1 MLPTPWLVTIAAIG
15 AAGGAEPEMCTRIL
29 YQSGAN
35 DVIGGRSMD
44 WAEDTRTNLWSFP
57 RGMARDGAAGPGSIR
72 WVANHGSV
80 IATIYD
86 VATVDG
92 MNDAGLVGNALY
104 LAESD
109 YGAAPREGQ
118 DLISVGA
125 ILQYAL
131 DMFGTVADAAEWYAQ
146 DSVHIVAPPLPGGK
160 AASGHLALSDPSGDS
175 AVIEYLDGRPV
186 VHHGAQY
193 TVMTNSP
200 TYDQQLA
207 ITDYWKTVGGMAF
220 LPGTNRAA
228 DRFARASF
236 NLNATPHF
244 GDARTALA
252 AVLSQVRSVSVPL
265 GIADPERPNIA
276 STIWRS
282 VTDHSRRRY
291 YYDSALNP
299 SVFWVDVDKLN
310 LAEGAPVGR
319 LWLEDHPILAGEVSA
334 QFAPAEPFAFLG

>member
-1 MLPTPWLVTIAAIG
+1 
-15 AAGGAEPEMCTRIL
+15 MCTRIL

-104 LAESD
+104 LVESD

-175 AVIEYLDGRPV
+175 AVIEYLDGRAV

-244 GDARTALA
+244 ADARLALA

>member
-1 MLPTPWLVTIAAIG
+1 
-15 AAGGAEPEMCTRIL
+15 MCTRIL

-104 LAESD
+104 LVESD

-175 AVIEYLDGRPV
+175 AVIEYLDGRAV

-200 TYDQQLA
+200 IYDQQLA

-244 GDARTALA
+244 TDARKALA

-276 STIWRS
+276 STVWRS

>member
-1 MLPTPWLVTIAAIG
+1 
-15 AAGGAEPEMCTRIL
+15 MCTRIL

-175 AVIEYLDGRPV
+175 AVIEYLDGRAV

-200 TYDQQLA
+200 IYDQQLA

-244 GDARTALA
+244 TDARLALA

-276 STIWRS
+276 STVWRS